1 MRPWKRIKWFFNPH
15 DSDEPIRVVSRA
27 VPVPYRGHSEPAW
40 NGPTTRYEP
49 FRLTPGQRARGHGG
63 RWPS

>member
-15 DSDEPIRVVSRA
+15 DPAEPMRVVSRA
-27 VPVPYRGHSEPAW
+27 VPVRSHGDPAW
-40 NGPTTRYEP
+40 NAPTTRYEV